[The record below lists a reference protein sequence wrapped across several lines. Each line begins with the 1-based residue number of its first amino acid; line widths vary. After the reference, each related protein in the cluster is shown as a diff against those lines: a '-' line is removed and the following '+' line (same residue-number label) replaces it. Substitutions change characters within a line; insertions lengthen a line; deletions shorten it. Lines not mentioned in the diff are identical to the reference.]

1 MDKNIFDSDVR
12 TSHPQCGVAL
22 CAGSGGICKDPD
34 CRKRASVLV
43 NGYCA
48 GCVSKH
54 GLNPLTL
61 NPSAPACDGDCSGNC
76 GGECGGNC
84 GSCGK

>member
-1 MDKNIFDSDVR
+1 MEKNIFDAEVR
-12 TSHPQCGVAL
+12 ASHPHCGVAL
-22 CAGSGGICKDPD
+22 CTGSGGICKDPA

-48 GCVSKH
+48 DCSAKH

-61 NPSAPACDGDCSGNC
+61 NPSAPACDGGDCTGGCCSAGSG
-76 GGECGGNC
+76 
-84 GSCGK
+84 K